1 MIRVR
6 HFGLVLTGL
15 LAAASFSAPAK
26 AQGVLD
32 FARNV
37 LGIQDEKP
45 EVSYPE
51 RAPLVVPPTLQLR
64 QPQQPASAG
73 NPNWPKDPDVEARRA
88 AAEAARNTAP
98 EVRALGRTP
107 LLSVDEMRASG
118 RRGAAPAA
126 ASEPNW
132 AERPLLSVQEMREL
146 DARGRAAMQ
155 APVVASGVEPPRR
168 YLTDPPTGYRKPA
181 AGAPVGLP
189 KRERSVRILTD
200 SDIAAGR
207 TD

>member
-1 MIRVR
+1 MIPVR
-6 HFGLVLTGL
+6 HLGLVLTGL

-32 FARNV
+32 FARNIF
-37 LGIQDEKP
+37 GIQDEKP
-45 EVSYPE
+45 EISYPE
-51 RAPLVVPPTLQLR
+51 RAPLVVPPNLQLR

-73 NPNWPKDPDVEARRA
+73 NPNWPKDPDVESRRA
-88 AAEAARNTAP
+88 AAEAARNPSP
-98 EVRALGRTP
+98 EARGLTRNP
-107 LLSVDEMRASG
+107 MLSVDEMRAGG

-155 APVVASGVEPPRR
+155 APVVSGVEPPRR

-200 SDIAAGR
+200 SDIAAGK